1 MYWVLLFLT
10 VRRAGRVMDALVAG
24 SPEER
29 FGAVALLV
37 SLPILVALGGSPP
50 GRKTTPEPGT
60 PPGPESEPWWGTI
73 RSALRRN
80 RPAAWGLRILMGLL
94 VIAITCPII
103 APHDPDL
110 QPPDLP
116 ESRYRPP
123 FTMLRFLTMPDGSTV
138 ATTEVLRDQDE
149 IRYFRQGE
157 WHRVEIPAEGIAER
171 VQFHLL
177 GTDGFGRDLFSR
189 ILYGTRISLAISLLA
204 VTLAVGL
211 GLLIGS
217 IAGYAGGFADSL
229 LMRLVD
235 VGLSIPRLFL
245 ILAVVGLFHPS
256 VLLLILLLG
265 TTGWMDTA
273 RLVRAQI
280 LSLKTREFIQAARAI
295 GQGVPTILFR
305 HLLPNSIAPVLVE
318 AALSTGNI
326 ILLEA
331 ALSYLGLGVQPPT
344 ASWGNL
350 VSSGRDVLLDGWW
363 ISTFPGL
370 AIVLTVVSLNLLG
383 DGLREAFDPRFAG
396 GGVQPP
402 EGEDR
407 PDSGDSETKRTSA
420 WTVMLP
426 GSMRISRRRI
436 SRILGRSAS

>member
-1 MYWVLLFLT
+1 
-10 VRRAGRVMDALVAG
+10 
-24 SPEER
+24 
-29 FGAVALLV
+29 
-37 SLPILVALGGSPP
+37 
-50 GRKTTPEPGT
+50 
-60 PPGPESEPWWGTI
+60 
-73 RSALRRN
+73 
-80 RPAAWGLRILMGLL
+80 
-94 VIAITCPII
+94 
-103 APHDPDL
+103 
-110 QPPDLP
+110 
-116 ESRYRPP
+116 
-123 FTMLRFLTMPDGSTV
+123 
-138 ATTEVLRDQDE
+138 
-149 IRYFRQGE
+149 
-157 WHRVEIPAEGIAER
+157 
-171 VQFHLL
+171 
-177 GTDGFGRDLFSR
+177 
-189 ILYGTRISLAISLLA
+189 LAISLLA

-383 DGLREAFDPRFAG
+383 DGLREAFDPQSAS
-396 GGVQPP
+396 GVQPP